1 MIGLWLRG
9 MIRRPGWTTAEI
21 GGIGIAVAVVAC
33 LGAFL
38 AHSQATMTGRAV
50 ARVAVD
56 WQVQLTPGTD
66 PAAVTDAMT
75 GSVGVDG
82 LSTVMYGTST
92 GLTVNS
98 PDSVQTTGAA
108 VVLGVP
114 VDYLT
119 KFPGEV
125 RPLTGTTQGALLAQ
139 QTAANLHAAPGD
151 TVLIG
156 RAGLSDF
163 PVTVAGVVD
172 LPLADSLFGPVKA
185 TSAAR
190 TAPPD
195 NVLLLP
201 EDQWHQVFAGLT
213 DRADLV
219 STQIHVRLDHHLPS
233 DPASAYTFV
242 NTAANNVEAT
252 AAGAAVVGDNL
263 ATALAAARSDAA
275 YAQILFLFLGLP
287 GAVLA
292 ALLTAGVATAGRG
305 RRRGEHALLRARGAS
320 TGDLVRLV
328 ATETAVIGVAGSII
342 GLAAAAVVGHLTFG
356 GMVFGSGDAGSTAG
370 LGWAALAV
378 GVGVGIAALTILMPA
393 VRDLR
398 AHTVATQ
405 RAPVTPTRTPGW
417 ARIGLDVMILTAAAL
432 VVVAAS
438 RTGYQLVL
446 APEGSPTIAVSYWVF
461 AGPALLW
468 LGSALL
474 AWRCADLLLGR
485 GRPVV
490 RAAISPLT
498 GPLAT
503 PLASMLARQRR
514 PLTRAIVIL
523 AMAVAFA
530 VSTAT
535 FNTTYAAQAEIDAQ
549 LTNGADVTVV
559 LPPGGTLSPAEV
571 AALDAVPGVRAVEPM
586 QHRYAYIGN
595 DLQDLYGVRPAT
607 ITAATALQDSY
618 FTGGTAADLLATL
631 SHNPD
636 GILVSA
642 ETVTDYRLQLG
653 DPLTL
658 RLVDQ
663 RTHQPTTVTFHYVG
677 VVKEFPTA
685 PRDSFFVTNAD
696 YVAAQTGTGDPGVYL
711 IDTGGGD
718 TAAIA
723 DQVREIVRAAA
734 TVTDITGTRTT
745 IGSTLTAVDL
755 SGLTRVEL
763 GFALVVAG
771 AAAALVFG
779 LTLADRRRALAICYV
794 LGAGR
799 RQLRNLINAEA
810 AVLGVVGT
818 VAGVLVGAVLS
829 VTLIT
834 VLTGVF
840 DPPPS
845 SASVPWGYLIG
856 VGAVIAVAL
865 AGVGAVMGRSAAR
878 DPMAVL
884 REL

>member
-1 MIGLWLRG
+1 MIALWLRRL
-9 MIRRPGWTTAEI
+9 IRRPGWAMAEI

-38 AHSQATMTGRAV
+38 AHSQATMTARA
-50 ARVAVD
+50 AAGVAVD
-56 WQVQLTPGTD
+56 WQVRLTPGAD
-66 PAAVTDAMT
+66 PSAVTD
-75 GSVGVDG
+75 SVGVDA
-82 LSTVMYGTST
+82 LSTVTYGTST

-108 VVLGVP
+108 VVLGIP
-114 VDYLT
+114 PDYLT

-139 QTAANLHAAPGD
+139 QTAANLHAAPGE

-156 RAGLSDF
+156 RDGLPDT

-172 LPLADSLFGPVKA
+172 LPLADSLFGPVGA
-185 TSAAR
+185 ASAAR

-213 DRADLV
+213 GRADLV

-242 NTAANNVEAT
+242 TTAANNLEAN
-252 AAGAAVVGDNL
+252 AAGAAVVGNNL
-263 ATALAAARSDAA
+263 AAALAAARSDAA

-292 ALLTAGVATAGRG
+292 ALLTAGVATASRG

-320 TGDLVRLV
+320 AGDLIRLV
-328 ATETAVIGVAGSII
+328 AAETAVIGLTGSII
-342 GLAAAAVVGHLTFG
+342 GLAAAAVIGHLTYG
-356 GMVFGSGDAGSTAG
+356 NTVFGAGDADSASG

-378 GVGVGIAALTILMPA
+378 GIGVGIAALTILWPA

-398 AHTVATQ
+398 TTTVVAQ
-405 RAPVTPTRTPGW
+405 RAPVTPTQTPGW

-438 RTGYQLVL
+438 RTGFQLVL
-446 APEGSPTIAVSYWVF
+446 APEGSPTIAISYWVF

-468 LGSALL
+468 LGCALL

-503 PLASMLARQRR
+503 PLTSMLARQRR

-535 FNTTYAAQAEIDAQ
+535 FNTTYATQTEIDAQ
-549 LTNGADVTVV
+549 LTNGADVTVT
-559 LPPGGTLSPAEV
+559 LPPGDALSPAQV
-571 AALDAVPGVRAVEPM
+571 AALTAVPGVRAVEPM

-631 SHNPD
+631 GHDPD

-677 VVKEFPTA
+677 VVNEFPTA

-810 AVLGVVGT
+810 AVLGAAGT
-818 VAGVLVGAVLS
+818 VAGTIIGTVLS

-845 SASVPWGYLIG
+845 SASVPWGYLLG

-865 AGVGAVMGRSAAR
+865 AGVGAATGRSATH
-878 DPMAVL
+878 DPLGVL